1 MVEIWYRHVGR
12 HGMDVAYPSGQS
24 RKIAEL
30 IRGKRNRFGRM
41 GEEERWRPW
50 GEVAKGAA

>member
-1 MVEIWYRHVGR
+1 MVEIWYRLVGR

-24 RKIAEL
+24 REIAEL
-30 IRGKRNRFGRM
+30 IEVSGIGSEEM
-41 GEEERWRPW
+41 GEVERWRPW